1 MPSLSIPVP
10 EGMIKSAVAD
20 TVKDLGLVP
29 KAQLKGITLDI
40 NEFRKSYY
48 GGKAQD
54 WVRTFVFDEFPETN
68 YANGGWVVN
77 PRGGKK
83 TIIFAYQAADW
94 MEKHKYEIDWNGK
107 IEVD

>member
-10 EGMIKSAVAD
+10 ERMIKSAVAD

-40 NEFRKSYY
+40 NEFRKSYC